1 MISKS
6 QFDLA
11 KLSSATSRVMMAEA
25 EKQFFEDGG
34 LVTRKEMDGTIK
46 YLDQRGNPVKVVGP
60 PD

>member
-11 KLSSATSRVMMAEA
+11 KLSPAASRDMMAEA